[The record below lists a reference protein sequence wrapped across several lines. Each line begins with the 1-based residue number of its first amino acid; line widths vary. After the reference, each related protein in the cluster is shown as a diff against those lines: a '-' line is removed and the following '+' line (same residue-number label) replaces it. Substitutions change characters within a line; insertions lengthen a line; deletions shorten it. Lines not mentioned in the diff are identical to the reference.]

1 MDNLRSVLNIV
12 LGKIPAGEILSERVS
27 YNNITEESFV
37 KLAGYY
43 VKNYTNDELKNLFYY
58 VQNAYNEQ
66 TEYLKGNFDRR
77 IKQTDKFDVFNIIL
91 LFAAKVLQEQ
101 DGMPVCRYEHLLRW
115 RMTSHQLDE
124 DVFTTAFLA
133 YRDLHSYR
141 VDRDFSWRTVIT
153 HNNQYLKKILDKGM
167 ADNHFHLKGSAPQFP
182 LSWLY
187 MMNHVVSN
195 KVKKSLNQYSKKRL
209 SVSYFT
215 GENEEHLYVSY
226 LKAALIDKVR
236 IIV

>member
-12 LGKIPAGEILSERVS
+12 LGKIPAGEILRERVS

-43 VKNYTNDELKNLFYY
+43 VKNYTNDELKNLFHY

-133 YRDLHSYR
+133 YRDIHSYR
-141 VDRDFSWRTVIT
+141 VD
-153 HNNQYLKKILDKGM
+153 
-167 ADNHFHLKGSAPQFP
+167 
-182 LSWLY
+182 
-187 MMNHVVSN
+187 
-195 KVKKSLNQYSKKRL
+195 
-209 SVSYFT
+209 
-215 GENEEHLYVSY
+215 
-226 LKAALIDKVR
+226 
-236 IIV
+236 